1 MFSDYPKSG
10 GKATVDYGLNVRY
23 FTAATRVVVGDIY
36 IYGLINL
43 VNLLME
49 FVVALLLKFLHAL

>member
-10 GKATVDYGLNVRY
+10 GKATVYYGLNVRN